1 MQSVKDTEKLKEAK
15 ERVYLKGFYEGVM
28 LVGACAG
35 MKVCDAKPIIK
46 QDMLDKGQVH
56 RNTHVAPLVSI
67 WSTLAQQLPHFVS
80 PSFD

>member
-1 MQSVKDTEKLKEAK
+1 LQSVKDTEKLKEAK

-56 RNTHVAPLVSI
+56 RPHACGTSRFHMEYVGTAVASFCVSLI
-67 WSTLAQQLPHFVS
+67 
-80 PSFD
+80 